1 MIPFFTS
8 QTIALGPLTIQ
19 VWGLFVSLGAVAALA
34 LSLYLAKINK
44 LKKEIV
50 WDLYLWLLIGGI
62 FGARIFHV
70 LFYAPMYYY
79 ANPGEALAFWHGGA
93 SSLGGFIG
101 ALAALLAYAR
111 VKKINFKEFLPYGD
125 IFSVAL
131 WLGWAIGRLGCFMI
145 HDHPGR
151 LTNFWLAVNFST
163 GARFDL
169 GMLDSLFSL
178 VVFVVAI
185 FLYRRFA
192 HGKPGRTIFWTF
204 LIYAAGRFGLDFLR
218 ASDLRWSDP
227 RYVYLT
233 PVQWGILV
241 FLGLTTAL
249 FSSRILQAWKQL
261 NK

>member
-8 QTIALGPLTIQ
+8 QTIALGPLTIH
-19 VWGLFVSLGAVAALA
+19 VWGLFVSLGAVSALA
-34 LSLYLAKINK
+34 LSLYLAKIKK
-44 LKKEIV
+44 LKKETV
-50 WDLYLWLLIGGI
+50 WDLFLWLLIGGI
-62 FGARIFHV
+62 FGARIFNV
-70 LFYAPMYYY
+70 LFYAPTYYY

-101 ALAALLAYAR
+101 ALAALLVYAR
-111 VKKINFKEFLPYGD
+111 IKKMNFKEFLLYGD
-125 IFSVAL
+125 IFAVAL

-151 LTNFWLAVNFST
+151 LTNFWLAVNFPA

-169 GMLDSLFSL
+169 GLLESFFSL
-178 VVFVVAI
+178 VIFVVAI

-192 HGKPGRTIFWTF
+192 HAKPGRTIFWTF
-204 LIYAAGRFGLDFLR
+204 IIYATGRFGLDFLR
-218 ASDLRWSDP
+218 ASDLTWSDP
-227 RYVYLT
+227 RYVYMT

-241 FLGLTTAL
+241 FFILTIAVFLRRIAL
-249 FSSRILQAWKQL
+249 AWKSI